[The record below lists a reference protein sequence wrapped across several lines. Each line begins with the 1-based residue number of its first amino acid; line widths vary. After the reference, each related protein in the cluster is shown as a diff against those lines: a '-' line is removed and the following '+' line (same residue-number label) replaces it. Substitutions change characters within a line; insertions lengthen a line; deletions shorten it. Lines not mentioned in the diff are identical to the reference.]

1 MSTPKPSDRVK
12 LATLIAQTVVTLAI
26 LGSVLRSC
34 EQQAGANCAPAA
46 AADAAEAVRQ

>member
-26 LGSVLRSC
+26 LGAVLRSC
-34 EQQAGANCAPAA
+34 EQAGANCEPAA
-46 AADAAEAVRQ
+46 AAAAAEAVAR